1 MTNLNIL
8 IVEGNDPRNNEFFVK
23 AAKASCS
30 ENLKNLVLKLE
41 PRSKIKIINPAND
54 NETKAVLGNISNY
67 HGIIFT
73 GGAMRLNDMTDEI
86 KKHLD
91 FASNCFKY
99 ENKILAICWGLQV
112 CSTVAGGKVAPGKNG
127 AHIGIASDIEI
138 NDEGKK
144 NPIYKNKKLKFTSPA
159 FNYDEVCEIPNGATL
174 LSSDKINKVMGLYFR
189 SGKSE
194 IWGLQY
200 HPDYEYWQ
208 MLNLSNGRKDRILQN
223 NHFDNETDFQ
233 NHLNYI
239 KEEDKKLDFENRT
252 CEIRNWLNHLTLA
265 KNKESNY

>member
-8 IVEGNDPRNNEFFVK
+8 IVEGNDPKNSEFFVK

-41 PRSKIKIINPAND
+41 PNSNIEIINPIRD
-54 NETKAVLGNISNY
+54 DQTKIALENIKNY

-86 KKHLD
+86 KKHIN
-91 FASNCFKY
+91 FALNCFKY
-99 ENKILAICWGLQV
+99 ENKILAICWCLQV
-112 CSTVAGGKVAPGKNG
+112 CSVAAGGKVAPGKKG
-127 AHIGIASDIEI
+127 VHIGIASDIEI

-159 FNYDEVCEIPNGATL
+159 FNYDEVCEIPRGATL
-174 LSSDKINKVMGLYFR
+174 LSSDKVNKVMGLNFM

-208 MLNLSNGRKDRILQN
+208 MINLSSARKDRIMKNSHLN
-223 NHFDNETDFQ
+223 NDNDFQ
-233 NHLNYI
+233 KHLDYI
-239 KEEDKKLDFENRT
+239 KEEDKKLDFKNRT
-252 CEIRNWLNHLTLA
+252 CEIKNWLEIIKLH
-265 KNKESNY
+265 